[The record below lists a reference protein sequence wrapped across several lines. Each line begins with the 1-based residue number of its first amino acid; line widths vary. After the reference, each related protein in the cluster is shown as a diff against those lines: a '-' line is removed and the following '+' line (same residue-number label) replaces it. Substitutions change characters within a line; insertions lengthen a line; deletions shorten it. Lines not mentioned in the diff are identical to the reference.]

1 MEEDLPVWC
10 LLKKIPIELSPKEAL
25 GFAKERIDKFA
36 RRESWSVQESSSE
49 DIIQEFAGHILLR
62 VAAASDPKFSAWLV
76 EFEGDL
82 FDNRL
87 TKASFSDVMTLLHY
101 FFDQD
106 KDQDNNVQNK
116 TLKVKTLE
124 EIEEELDLDLKMK
137 YKLLERKEF
146 SRYEKK
152 RFKENNGSTTIKI
165 ARRTKLVPK
174 GLRKYVGIH
183 FTKVPILVSKR
194 RVLLRGGWAIAP
206 LFIYQGRIKRAFE
219 DHLRTKIQEIQ
230 EKVGDDKS
238 LRPIIRELKDY
249 MKIYEKEFV
258 LPSKTEIGINGVI
271 YTRLELFPECMNQ
284 LLSTLTEIGHL
295 PHGERW
301 VLGVFLKQLGMS
313 AEDQKR
319 FWYQRA
325 VDNIGLTF
333 EEFNT
338 KIGYSIDHLY
348 GKVGSGVDYNTP
360 KCETIITTYFCP
372 FARKSTDEI
381 GKRLLKEFEGRD
393 KPTEFDQIL
402 EDLIEH
408 MINNQP
414 RYACARLFELRYEGR
429 MVKKINHP
437 LIYTRDA
444 AKVLKE
450 KMEKEKEEKKTP
462 KAEVNEN
469 ENEK

>member
-1 MEEDLPVWC
+1 LEEKLPVWC

-36 RRESWSVQESSSE
+36 RRESWSVQENSSE

-87 TKASFSDVMTLLHY
+87 TKASFSDVMTLIHY

-106 KDQDNNVQNK
+106 KDQDKNGQDK
-116 TLKVKTLE
+116 IIRVKTLE
-124 EIEEELDLDLKMK
+124 EIEEELDIDLKIK
-137 YKLLERKEF
+137 YQLIELREF

-152 RFKENNGSTTIKI
+152 RIKESDGRTTIRI
-165 ARRTKLVPK
+165 VRQTKSVPK
-174 GLRKYVGIH
+174 ALRKHVGIH

-194 RVLLRGGWAIAP
+194 RMLLLGGWAIAP
-206 LFIYQGRIKRAFE
+206 LFIFQGSIKRAFE
-219 DHLRTKIQEIQ
+219 DRLRIKIQEIQ
-230 EKVGDDKS
+230 ELVKDDNS
-238 LRPIIRELKDY
+238 LRPIIRELKAY
-249 MKIYEKEFV
+249 MKLYEKEFV
-258 LPSKTEIGINGVI
+258 VPSKTEIGIKGVI
-271 YTRLELFPECMNQ
+271 YNRLDLFPECMNQ
-284 LLSTLTEIGHL
+284 LLLTLTEIGHL

-333 EEFNT
+333 EDFSA
-338 KIGYSIDHLY
+338 KVGYSIDHLY

-360 KCETIITTYFCP
+360 KCETIISTYFCP
-372 FARKSTDEI
+372 FAKKSADEI
-381 GKRLLKEFEGRD
+381 GMRFQKEFEEKE

-414 RYACARLFELRYEGR
+414 RTACAKLFELRYGKK
-429 MVKKINHP
+429 VKRINHP
-437 LIYTRDA
+437 LIYTREA
-444 AKVLKE
+444 ADLLKE
-450 KMEKEKEEKKTP
+450 KMKKNVKEKNQTEIKEDLNK
-462 KAEVNEN
+462 
-469 ENEK
+469 